1 MNKVDKKY
9 WRKLTKRYCFS
20 AKKVRRNNEY
30 LLNHA
35 AFWRIVSIGIK
46 NVNSKYC
53 VIEGWLDGKWHFL
66 KGTDVLYSTPE
77 NHWFRDYKNAYNR
90 CVKLARKFP
99 EIGIHKLLF
108 LSDCASYDYR
118 LVDYRN
124 DVTFDELNIY

>member
-1 MNKVDKKY
+1 MLLFSGAKVVHFY
-9 WRKLTKRYCFS
+9 EMTKFLG
-20 AKKVRRNNEY
+20 
-30 LLNHA
+30 LLHHV
-35 AFWRIVSIGIK
+35 ILVCVGIK

-90 CVKLARKFP
+90 CAKLARKFP

-108 LSDCASYDYR
+108 FSDCANYDYR
-118 LVDYRN
+118 LTDYRN